1 VAWGRSTSS
10 TPHIVALAG
19 PGTAR
24 TSHPPRLGGP
34 RGLDRAAGAAPEP
47 REPPHERLPL
57 WPSQRRGIYA
67 CRGCAAGAVGNSAR
81 QRPHGRANVS
91 DATLGTGSLI
101 ASADCGGVLSG
112 STAIDVLVEEMC
124 VRCP

>member
-1 VAWGRSTSS
+1 V
-10 TPHIVALAG
+10 G
-19 PGTAR
+19 PIDKLHATYSR
-24 TSHPPRLGGP
+24 TSRPRDGAYVASAEARRAP
-34 RGLDRAAGAAPEP
+34 RPDRVVGAAPEP

-67 CRGCAAGAVGNSAR
+67 CRGCTAGAVGNSAR

-101 ASADCGGVLSG
+101 ASADCGSAVL
-112 STAIDVLVEEMC
+112 AAP
-124 VRCP
+124 R